1 MRHAQEIFDRLW
13 VDARESDED
22 ARVVFIVRGG
32 VVDVRL
38 FCDERVTVGE
48 IAVNGERIGLCRLVY
63 RDAGK
68 PATVDF
74 ERRRSPG
81 SAGCCVRELQLD
93 LADGLPGD
101 FFHTSQSGCAGAL
114 TAFVSCRAQTSESA
128 QERRILTRHAD
139 ASHGRLRRTRES
151 GQEE

>member
-48 IAVNGERIGLCRLVY
+48 IAVDGERIGLCRLVY
-63 RDAGK
+63 RDAGNLRPSTSSVSDRQAV
-68 PATVDF
+68 PAVVLGSFSPISRTVSQVISF
-74 ERRRSPG
+74 ILVSQVALARSERLSAAALKHRSQPKN
-81 SAGCCVRELQLD
+81 
-93 LADGLPGD
+93 
-101 FFHTSQSGCAGAL
+101 GA
-114 TAFVSCRAQTSESA
+114 F
-128 QERRILTRHAD
+128 
-139 ASHGRLRRTRES
+139 
-151 GQEE
+151 